1 MDRTRQLNSGSNN
14 QNQKS
19 PNLSVGGSHSSSS
32 LIAGSGQRFPYRLVG
47 LNINLSPQGISANIV
62 PNNGFNACASLH
74 ESTVGT
80 ELIIPSLSNSLTVSL
95 QRLQNNIRGLA
106 QTQDKVMNPDINPDE
121 SPPYQFGT
129 NSATSTNADN
139 HSRELRYVVEEQCED
154 TSIATNTVR
163 LPFKRSSTNSGRE
176 FHIGESSNMGSQVE
190 IAEQH
195 VGATSHD
202 NVINTSPL
210 SIGPTYANSQP
221 RGFRGATSVSE
232 MQDGQSESNTSLQTI
247 PAATIEQDFV
257 RPNPDRFS
265 SSYTRGLQVHSLGHA
280 PLVSQLEHPPFFN
293 HIENSNGAS
302 SLRQPTEIDAHTFLR
317 DLSGSP
323 SITNMNIRNP
333 IAITIIDSSQIG
345 RNEDGQ
351 RSMHIYEIHDGEND
365 EQPPPRVPSIAEM
378 RNDIEAQAQAALE
391 RLHSG
396 QVLRVQD
403 MIALNHSLAIH
414 IIEAQVADVV
424 DDFEDMEVSM
434 IPGLPEELIMKYIK
448 IENFVLG
455 DKESQEACCI
465 CQEEYANGVEV
476 GKLDCEH
483 IFHIECI
490 KQWLNQKN
498 ECPICRKKAL
508 ETFE

>member
-1 MDRTRQLNSGSNN
+1 
-14 QNQKS
+14 
-19 PNLSVGGSHSSSS
+19 
-32 LIAGSGQRFPYRLVG
+32 
-47 LNINLSPQGISANIV
+47 
-62 PNNGFNACASLH
+62 
-74 ESTVGT
+74 
-80 ELIIPSLSNSLTVSL
+80 
-95 QRLQNNIRGLA
+95 
-106 QTQDKVMNPDINPDE
+106 MNPDINLEISLSLPSHPDE
-121 SPPYQFGT
+121 SSPYEFGT
-129 NSATSTNADN
+129 NSATLINADN
-139 HSRELRYVVEEQCED
+139 HNRELRYVVEEQRED
-154 TSIATNTVR
+154 TSVATNAV
-163 LPFKRSSTNSGRE
+163 PFSFKRSSTDSGRE

-190 IAEQH
+190 IAKRH
-195 VGATSHD
+195 VGAPSHD

-210 SIGPTYANSQP
+210 SIDPTSANSQP

-232 MQDGQSESNTSLQTI
+232 MQDGQSESNTNLQII

-265 SSYTRGLQVHSLGHA
+265 SSYTRGLQVHSLGHV

-293 HIENSNGAS
+293 HLESSNGAS
-302 SLRQPTEIDAHTFLR
+302 SSRQPTEINAPTFLR

-333 IAITIIDSSQIG
+333 IAINIIDTSQIG
-345 RNEDGQ
+345 RNEDRESFHTRLGEIRQ
-351 RSMHIYEIHDGEND
+351 RSMHISEIHDGEND

-391 RLHSG
+391 RLHSD

-403 MIALNHSLAIH
+403 MIAINRSLAIH
-414 IIEAQVADVV
+414 MIEAQVADVV
-424 DDFEDMEVSM
+424 GEFEDLMLQAQVADVVGDFEDMEMM
-434 IPGLPEELIMKYIK
+434 ILGLREELIMKYIK
-448 IENFVLG
+448 IEKFVRG
-455 DKESQEACCI
+455 DKETQEACCI